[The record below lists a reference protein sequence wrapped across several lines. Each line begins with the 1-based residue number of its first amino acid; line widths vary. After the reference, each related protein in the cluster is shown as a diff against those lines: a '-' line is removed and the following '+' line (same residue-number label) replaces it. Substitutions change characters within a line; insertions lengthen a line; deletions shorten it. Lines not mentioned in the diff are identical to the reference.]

1 MWGRPP
7 QAPGCGLVPSPKPG
21 GCEGPS
27 GALWSLGA
35 DIKVSDCTGYWQRQP
50 YGKDTPIHKMDK
62 IGKSASV
69 EQKWGNGEE
78 SHARVK
84 GKPGLEDHQEAT
96 APRMWTR

>member
-1 MWGRPP
+1 M
-7 QAPGCGLVPSPKPG
+7 
-21 GCEGPS
+21 
-27 GALWSLGA
+27 LWSLGA
-35 DIKVSDCTGYWQRQP
+35 DIKISDCTGYWQRQP

-96 APRMWTR
+96 APRMWTESYPRLQVAHQVLENPLFSEG